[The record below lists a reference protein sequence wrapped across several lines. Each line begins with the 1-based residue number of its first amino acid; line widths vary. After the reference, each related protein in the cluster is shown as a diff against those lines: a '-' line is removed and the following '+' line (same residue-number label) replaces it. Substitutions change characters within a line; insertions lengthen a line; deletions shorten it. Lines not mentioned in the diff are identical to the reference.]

1 MNLLQMNL
9 FQSFIATQK
18 GSLSTTRIAYEVE
31 PFMGPLI
38 DQQSVDNYL
47 NYMGMAK
54 REGIEEIMRGRK

>member
-1 MNLLQMNL
+1 M
-9 FQSFIATQK
+9 K
-18 GSLSTTRIAYEVE
+18 VD

-54 REGIEEIMRGRK
+54 REGIEEIMRGKKLNKKLSRILCQSFNSLSNT